1 MKGNMYHILTVY
13 WAGLQGTRFAN
24 VARQTRL
31 SIPVLAPVTRIVG
44 DDDDVVMILV
54 L

>member
-1 MKGNMYHILTVY
+1 MKGNMYHILTVS
-13 WAGLQGTRFAN
+13 WAGLQGTRSAN
-24 VARQTRL
+24 IARQTRL

-44 DDDDVVMILV
+44 DDDVVMILV